1 MEATHDQIQEYTPS
15 SKKESPPQQEVRRRE
30 KFILGEREAIR
41 REDDRVEFS
50 CSGFTV
56 KMGHLEKPYSLF
68 LDDRDSP
75 LIMTPQ
81 DVVGRMDFTPNGNKA
96 KVGSEVTAALANAV
110 QGFEAFFRVLDEQNQ
125 SDSWHIRPEYL
136 FGDTNRRM
144 AEFAVNNLG
153 FHMVRSSEH
162 QQAKTVVARTE
173 EVRANFE
180 KFLKENEDLVK
191 KIKERALRHNPP
203 QEDSQI
209 AA

>member
-15 SKKESPPQQEVRRRE
+15 SKKESPSQPEVKRRE
-30 KFILGEREAIR
+30 KFILGERESIR

-50 CSGFTV
+50 CSGFKV

-68 LDDRDSP
+68 LEDSESP

-81 DVVGRMDFTPNGNKA
+81 DIVGRMDFEPNGNRA

-110 QGFEAFFRVLDEQNQ
+110 QGFEAFFKMLDEQNK

-144 AEFAVNNLG
+144 AEFAVNHLG
-153 FHMVRSSEH
+153 FHMVRSSDY
-162 QQAKTVVARTE
+162 QQGRTVVARTDE
-173 EVRANFE
+173 IQANFE
-180 KFLKENEDLVK
+180 KFLEENEDLVK

-203 QEDSQI
+203 EEDSKI